1 MSERM
6 RLGIVLVV
14 ALLVYGNTL
23 LNGFTY
29 DDEAYVLRNQAVKTF
44 NVHGLFQ
51 PTRFANILRPV
62 TFGSFAVD
70 WMIAGPRPL
79 WYHLVNVL
87 LNAAVSLLVFVVL
100 RLLLEGIPR
109 AETIAFVSAL
119 VFAVHPIHTEAVAS
133 IVGRSEVLAAGFL
146 LLAWLLHL
154 RDRAMAVLACLVL
167 ALMSKESAA
176 GFLLLVLAG
185 DYARGRLKP
194 VARYVQ
200 IAGTTALYLALFWWA
215 KGGHF
220 GQMTSVSFLDNPLAS
235 LPVELRVLNA
245 LRVAWKY
252 LALQVYPA
260 TLSSDYSYNSIRL
273 YSHWRHCLPALAATI
288 LLLLLWGWTIWTGRK
303 AWALAGAIY
312 LGGFAVT
319 ANVVIPTGT
328 IMGER
333 LAYLPSIG
341 FCILVALVWLQLE
354 KQRPEFARVVLATL
368 VVALSA
374 RTVIRNRDWR
384 DNMALFSS
392 AVRAVPGSAK
402 MHCDL
407 GEEYV
412 NRGQLQAAA
421 REVQTALG
429 IYPDYPDALET
440 YGIVEANLGHDQNAQ
455 RLFEEALARTTG
467 SPLDRDFKATNLAA
481 LFIKMGRDEEA
492 LNLLNQVIQDW
503 GGFASAWSN
512 RAAIHAKRGELGA
525 ARADA
530 ETALRLD
537 PSSSLA
543 KNVLKELDKPRGEPL
558 EPHGS
563 GGAVRPGG
571 S

>member
-6 RLGIVLVV
+6 RLGIVLLV

-23 LNGFTY
+23 LNGFTF

-51 PTRFANILRPV
+51 PTRFNSVLRPV

-70 WMIAGPRPL
+70 WMIAGPRPF

-100 RLLLEGIPR
+100 RLLLEGTPR

-133 IVGRSEVLAAGFL
+133 IAGRSEVLAAGFL

-154 RDRAMAVLACLVL
+154 KDRAMAVLACLVL

-176 GFLLLVLAG
+176 VFLPLVLAG
-185 DYARGRLKP
+185 DYARGKLKP

-215 KGGHF
+215 KGGRF
-220 GQMTSVSFLDNPLAS
+220 GQAIVSFLDNPLAS

-252 LALQVYPA
+252 LALQIYPA

-273 YSHWRHCLPALAATI
+273 YSDWRHSMPALAATI

-303 AWALAGAIY
+303 AWALTGAIY
-312 LGGFAVT
+312 LGGFATT

-341 FCILVALVWLQLE
+341 FCILVALAWLQLE

-368 VVALSA
+368 LVALSA

-384 DNMALFSS
+384 DNMVLFSS

-402 MHCDL
+402 IHCNL

-412 NRGQLQAAA
+412 KGGRLQAAA
-421 REVQTALG
+421 LELQTALD
-429 IYPDYPDALET
+429 IYPGYPDALET

-455 RLFEEALARTTG
+455 RLMEEALAKSAG
-467 SPLDRDFKATNLAA
+467 NPLDRDFMATNLAA
-481 LFIKMGRDEEA
+481 LFIKMGKDEEA

-525 ARADA
+525 ARTDA

-537 PSSSLA
+537 PSSTQA

-563 GGAVRPGG
+563 LGAVRPGG

>member
-14 ALLVYGNTL
+14 VLLVYGNTL

-51 PTRFANILRPV
+51 PTRNGNILRPV

-70 WMIAGPRPL
+70 WMIAGPRPF

-109 AETIAFVSAL
+109 VETIAFVSAL

-133 IVGRSEVLAAGFL
+133 VVGRSELLAAGFL

-154 RDRAMAVLACLVL
+154 KDRATAVLACLAL

-176 GFLLLVLAG
+176 GFLPLVLAG
-185 DYARGRLKP
+185 DYARGKLKP

-200 IAGTTALYLALFWWA
+200 IAGTTALYLALMWWA
-215 KGGHF
+215 KGGRF
-220 GQMTSVSFLDNPLAS
+220 GATSVSFLDNPLAS

-245 LRVAWKY
+245 LRVAWRY

-273 YSHWRHCLPALAATI
+273 YSDWRYCLPALAATI

-303 AWALAGAIY
+303 AWALTGAIY

-341 FCILVALVWLQLE
+341 FCILVALAWLRLE
-354 KQRPEFARVVLATL
+354 KQRPDFARVVLVML
-368 VVALSA
+368 LVALSA

-392 AVRAVPGSAK
+392 AVRAVPLSAK

-421 REVQTALG
+421 LELQTALN

-455 RLFEEALARTTG
+455 KLMEEALAKSTG
-467 SPLDRDFKATNLAA
+467 SPLDRDFMAANLAA
-481 LFIKMGRDEEA
+481 LFIKMGKDEEA

-512 RAAIHAKRGELGA
+512 RAAIHAKRGELAA

-537 PSSSLA
+537 PSSTQA